1 MNQQIILK
9 KRRNPKL
16 SAKDPRKKLKLTNF
30 QKKVLIGILL
40 GDAHLQINK
49 NGTCRL
55 FIEQSVKD
63 HQDYAYHLYD
73 VFKEFCLSPPVLR
86 EKRQH
91 VFIRTMFH
99 ASFRFYGKLF
109 YKKVTGLPLD
119 AKVRHKKVI
128 PKNIHKFLNPVS
140 LAYWYMDDGA
150 LKGKNRYGKRL
161 HTEGFNH
168 EEVEKLCNAM
178 RNFGIQTNMHRQYDK
193 RLLYITQPADPLFT
207 EMIYPH
213 VVPSMRYKLF
223 NNEQFDFF
231 KRNVSNQRFSTVFS
245 EAENNETLQDGELN
259 ALYTQSRVRQK
270 RKK

>member
-1 MNQQIILK
+1 MTQK
-9 KRRNPKL
+9 KNLKL
-16 SAKDPRKKLKLTNF
+16 SSKDPRKKLKLTNF

-40 GDAHLQINK
+40 GDAHLQIAK

-55 FIEQSVKD
+55 YIEQSVKD
-63 HQDYAYHLYD
+63 HQDYANHLYD
-73 VFKEFCLSPPVLR
+73 VFKEFCLSPPVLKER
-86 EKRQH
+86 KRKKGTGQH

-99 ASFRFYGKLF
+99 PSFRFYGKLF
-109 YKKVTGLPLD
+109 YKKVTVGAMHPDAGLPLD
-119 AKVRHKKVI
+119 ANVQHTKVQHIKVI
-128 PKNIHKFLNPVS
+128 PKNIHRFLNPVS

-161 HTEGFNH
+161 HTEGFAN

-178 RNFGIQTNMHRQYDK
+178 RNFGIQTNVNRQYNK

-207 EMIYPH
+207 EMIYPY

-231 KRNVSNQRFSTVFS
+231 KRN
-245 EAENNETLQDGELN
+245 NETLQDGELN
-259 ALYTQSRVRQK
+259 ALYTESRIRQK
-270 RKK
+270 RK